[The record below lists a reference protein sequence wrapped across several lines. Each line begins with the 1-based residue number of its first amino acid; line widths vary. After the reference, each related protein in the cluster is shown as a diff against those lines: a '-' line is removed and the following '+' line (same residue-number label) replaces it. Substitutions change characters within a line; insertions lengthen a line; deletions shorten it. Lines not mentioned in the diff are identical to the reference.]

1 MWIVPPPDIAV
12 ALSHGHPSAALRQ
25 ALSRRSTLGGMGFLA
40 EHSCCG
46 LHRNAKIELIMQQET
61 VKKNFHGLWES
72 CLRVGFSTPVRGRWG
87 RCVGWPPDWGG
98 LAGGPGPLRG
108 QRRVAFGVGNAWS
121 LFPRDGR
128 RALRSVVL
136 MALTRGRLFARAR
149 ILCEVRAV
157 DS

>member
-1 MWIVPPPDIAV
+1 MLTD
-12 ALSHGHPSAALRQ
+12 
-25 ALSRRSTLGGMGFLA
+25 SRRA
-40 EHSCCG
+40 EQLS
-46 LHRNAKIELIMQQET
+46 LRSQQRIVAT
-61 VKKNFHGLWES
+61 VLFHGLWES
-72 CLRVGFSTPVRGRWG
+72 CLRVGFFTPVRGRWG